1 MGEWANGDEEEEMNF
16 EEWKRGVS
24 ERIEAEPEW
33 KFYAYPKA
41 LFMYDLM
48 WEDCEKLMRDLRG
61 KSIAQQIIRSAGSV
75 SANIEEGYGRGI
87 GTKSYLYFL
96 HVSIGSARE
105 TKGWY
110 FRGRHLLSTEVLE
123 HRLELL
129 DEIISLLATEIGRH
143 NKRHS

>member
-1 MGEWANGDEEEEMNF
+1 MH
-16 EEWKRGVS
+16 
-24 ERIEAEPEW
+24 
-33 KFYAYPKA
+33 
-41 LFMYDLM
+41 
-48 WEDCEKLMRDLRG
+48 DLRG
-61 KSIAQQIIRSAGSV
+61 KAIAQQIVRSAGSV

-96 HVSIGSARE
+96 RVSIGSTRE

-129 DEIISLLATEIGRH
+129 DEIISLLATEMARH

>member
-1 MGEWANGDEEEEMNF
+1 MSF
-16 EEWKRGVS
+16 EEWKRGIS
-24 ERIEAEPEW
+24 ERIKAEPEW

-41 LFMYDLM
+41 LFMYDLV
-48 WEDCEKLMRDLRG
+48 WEDCEKLMHDLRG
-61 KSIAQQIIRSAGSV
+61 KTVAQQIIRSSGSV

-96 HVSIGSARE
+96 RVSIGSTRE

-110 FRGRHLLSTEVLE
+110 FRGRRLLSTEVLK

-129 DEIISLLATEIGRH
+129 DEIISLLATEMSRH

>member
-1 MGEWANGDEEEEMNF
+1 MTF
-16 EEWKRGVS
+16 EEWKRKVPK
-24 ERIEAEPEW
+24 RIKAEPEW

-41 LFMYDLM
+41 LFLYDLV

-61 KSIAQQIIRSAGSV
+61 KAVAQQVIRSAGSI

-96 HVSIGSARE
+96 RVAIGSARE

-110 FRGRHLLSTEVLE
+110 FRSRRLLSTEVLE
-123 HRLELL
+123 HRLALL
-129 DEIISLLATEIGRH
+129 DEIISLLATEMARH
-143 NKRHS
+143 QKRHS